1 MPALQLQTYRYQS
14 FYIEYYAP
22 DPIEVQI
29 AYETHKEK
37 DPQAPFPFWTK
48 VWPSAQALA
57 QFLIDHPEYIAG
69 KKVMELAAGLALPAL
84 VAARFASHVECSDY
98 LPEAVAVIK
107 GSVAHNRL
115 QNVDCMVRNWAS
127 MPEGIHTDILLLS
140 DVNYAPDQF
149 EILYKLIE
157 QFLTAGVVI
166 LLATPHRLT
175 ARPFLDYILPWV
187 MMREEIIIQEEQ
199 GQTMSSIFLLQK

>member
-1 MPALQLQTYRYQS
+1 MLALQLQTYRYQS
-14 FYIEYYAP
+14 VQIEYYAP
-22 DPIEVQI
+22 DPIAVQV
-29 AYETHKEK
+29 AYETRIGK

-69 KKVMELAAGLALPAL
+69 RKVMELAAGLALPAL

-107 GSVAHNRL
+107 SSVAHNRL
-115 QNVDCMVRNWAS
+115 QNVDCMIRNWAN
-127 MPEGIHTDILLLS
+127 MPEDVHTDILLLS

-149 EILYKLIE
+149 EALYKLME
-157 QFLTAGVVI
+157 RFLTAGVVI

-175 ARPFLDYILPWV
+175 ARSFLDHILPWV
-187 MMREEIIIQEEQ
+187 VLREEMSIQEQQ
-199 GQTMSSIFLLQK
+199 GPAMISIFLLQK